1 LSYALARFLVGS
13 AQNITLSTNNSVSM
27 SIAEKVVLVI
37 YRVKEKGLE
46 VLLVKDNDNWELP
59 KGGELDETKAPGHII
74 ELEPAE
80 DEETKVLAI
89 EADWHEIPSLRKL
102 IKEDVLFLTDKI
114 WDLLPKME
122 KSTYFVVK
130 EAFKKVLPN
139 AQYKM
144 LKELKDIISDR
155 NSTKDI

>member
-1 LSYALARFLVGS
+1 MRF
-13 AQNITLSTNNSVSM
+13 
-27 SIAEKVVLVI
+27 AEKVVLVI

-46 VLLVKDNDNWELP
+46 VLLVNEDDNWELP
-59 KGGELDETKAPGHII
+59 QGGALDEAKAKGSII
-74 ELEPAE
+74 ELERSE
-80 DEETKVLAI
+80 DEDTKVMAI

-102 IKEDVLFLTDKI
+102 VKEDVLIITDKI
-114 WDLLPKME
+114 WELLPKME

-130 EAFKKVLPN
+130 EAFKKVLPK

-155 NSTKDI
+155 NSTKYI

>member
-1 LSYALARFLVGS
+1 
-13 AQNITLSTNNSVSM
+13 M
-27 SIAEKVVLVI
+27 SITEKVVLVI

-46 VLLVKDNDNWELP
+46 VLLVKDNDSWELP
-59 KGGELDETKAPGHII
+59 KGGDLDEAKAKGHII
-74 ELEPAE
+74 ELEPSD

-114 WDLLPKME
+114 LDLLP

-139 AQYKM
+139 SQYKM

-155 NSTKDI
+155 NSTKYI

>member
-1 LSYALARFLVGS
+1 MGL
-13 AQNITLSTNNSVSM
+13 
-27 SIAEKVVLVI
+27 AEKVVLVI

-46 VLLVKDNDNWELP
+46 VLLVNENDNWELP
-59 KGGELDETKAPGHII
+59 KGGELDEAKALGNII
-74 ELEPAE
+74 ELERSE
-80 DEETKVLAI
+80 DEDTKVMAI

-102 IKEDVLFLTDKI
+102 IKEDVLVITDKI
-114 WDLLPKME
+114 WEFLPKME

-155 NSTKDI
+155 NSTKYI

>member
-1 LSYALARFLVGS
+1 
-13 AQNITLSTNNSVSM
+13 M

-46 VLLVKDNDNWELP
+46 VLLVKDNDSWELP
-59 KGGELDETKAPGHII
+59 KGGELDEAKAQGHII
-74 ELEPAE
+74 ELEPSE

-130 EAFKKVLPN
+130 EAFKKVLPKS
-139 AQYKM
+139 QYKM

-155 NSTKDI
+155 NSTKYI